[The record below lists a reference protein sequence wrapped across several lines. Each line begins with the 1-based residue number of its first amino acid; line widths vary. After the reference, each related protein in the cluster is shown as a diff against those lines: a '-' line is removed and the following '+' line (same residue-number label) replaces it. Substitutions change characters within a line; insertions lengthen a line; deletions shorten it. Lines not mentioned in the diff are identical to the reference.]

1 MRRAHSWR
9 VHVPISNL
17 ILGAIANE
25 RGEGRPL
32 RGQSLSL
39 PRFREVSDM
48 TRISDSGRGVGRRLL
63 RTSVRSLMR
72 PLGLAAAAMLV
83 LSAAPIQ
90 RAEALSLI
98 NPGAAPTAKAA
109 SGGLTTE
116 VRGGHGGGGGGFH
129 GGGGGGVHIGSGFH
143 AGGGGAVFHGGGMR
157 YGGAV
162 FHGGGYR
169 TGPVFHGGGVRY
181 AGMRYGGHRF
191 AGYRFAPRHHFHHR
205 RFFGAAYYAYPYD
218 DYPYYYSY
226 RRCRT
231 VWTYYGP
238 RRVCHY
244 PHWRHHYWRHH
255 HHRHHHFRIYG

>member
-1 MRRAHSWR
+1 
-9 VHVPISNL
+9 
-17 ILGAIANE
+17 
-25 RGEGRPL
+25 
-32 RGQSLSL
+32 
-39 PRFREVSDM
+39 M
-48 TRISDSGRGVGRRLL
+48 TRISDSGRGVGRRL

-116 VRGGHGGGGGGFH
+116 VHGGHGGHGG
-129 GGGGGGVHIGSGFH
+129 GGGGGGVHIGGFH
-143 AGGGGAVFHGGGMR
+143 GGGGGAVFHGGAYRAAPVFHGSGIRYAGVRSSGMR
-157 YGGAV
+157 YGS
-162 FHGGGYR
+162 Y
-169 TGPVFHGGGVRY
+169 
-181 AGMRYGGHRF
+181 RYG
-191 AGYRFAPRHHFHHR
+191 GYRFAARRHFHHR

-226 RRCRT
+226 RRCHI
-231 VWTYYGP
+231 VWTYSGP

-244 PHWRHHYWRHH
+244 PHWRHHHGRHH
-255 HHRHHHFRIYG
+255 HHRHHHHRIYG